1 MKKVCMAFI
10 LAVVLGIFFGI
21 AADTPVQAE
30 ESSKTISGKITS
42 VALGAWNPFGRRRAT
57 LSVDDAHGKMHTVYV
72 GHRTVY
78 VPHRTPLVGDKVS
91 IDCIL
96 NKGVWAGATVTYK

>member
-30 ESSKTISGKITS
+30 ESSKTIAGKITS
-42 VALGAWNPFGRRRAT
+42 VALGAWTPFGGRRAT
-57 LSVDDAHGKMHTVYV
+57 LTVEDAKGKTHTVYV
-72 GHRTVY
+72 GHRTAY
-78 VPHRTPLVGDKVS
+78 VPHRTPVVGDKVS

-96 NKGVWAGATVTYK
+96 NKGVWAGVTVTYK

>member
-1 MKKVCMAFI
+1 MVFI
-10 LAVVLGIFFGI
+10 LALILGIFYGI

-42 VALGAWNPFGRRRAT
+42 VALGAWNPFGGRRAT
-57 LSVDDAHGKMHTVYV
+57 LSVEDAKGKTHTVYV
-72 GHRTVY
+72 GHRTAY
-78 VPHRTPLVGDKVS
+78 VPHRTPLVGDNVS

-96 NKGVWAGATVTYK
+96 NKGVWAGMTVTYK